1 MMTELHT
8 VYNQYR
14 SIYNLTKQMDCVIYD
29 GDDFVEFT
37 FKHKTASVLYK
48 FEGFKLAV
56 DFMGL
61 HYNTPTVSLPATC
74 AGTVED
80 VMELLQI
87 QEQLKTAALR
97 VNLLKMNAKL
107 TSNSSYGR

>member
-1 MMTELHT
+1 MTELHT

-14 SIYNLTKQMDCVIYD
+14 SIYNLTKQMDCVIYE

-61 HYNTPTVSLPATC
+61 HYNTPTVGLPATC
-74 AGTVED
+74 VGAVED
-80 VMELLQI
+80 VLELLQI
-87 QEQLKTAALR
+87 QEELKAAALR
-97 VNLLKMNAKL
+97 VNLLKMNARL
-107 TSNSSYGR
+107 LNNSRYGR